1 MLLTFSKAIKY
12 KYVLPT
18 CIQISAT
25 QNNNVLESGQNQ
37 ADCWS
42 EKYRMSSREICLSWD
57 YCEIQARVSF
67 PAFQSRR
74 VVWSTK
80 RGLRSKQ
87 KIFQSCFWR
96 PSKLWQPR
104 LWLIQMDRF
113 AFRIHYERAAATRP
127 CFLPLYYSASASCK
141 VLDSNNMLNS
151 KVIAILES
159 NSNYNHV
166 VSTLL
171 VT

>member
-1 MLLTFSKAIKY
+1 
-12 KYVLPT
+12 
-18 CIQISAT
+18 
-25 QNNNVLESGQNQ
+25 
-37 ADCWS
+37 
-42 EKYRMSSREICLSWD
+42 MSSREICLSWD

-113 AFRIHYERAAATRP
+113 AFRIHYERAAPMLFATLLLCQR
-127 CFLPLYYSASASCK
+127 FASQSTT
-141 VLDSNNMLNS
+141 LLSNNMLNS

-166 VSTLL
+166 SKYITPYQTTGLINCWGLWWVMSWWRCRSKRNLEIWMTPFPLCLFFFST
-171 VT
+171 